1 MKDFSIAAATIFL
14 CLIMNACTKSASDT
28 LTGFWHIVSD
38 STITTGPSVSYN
50 IFHGSED
57 DYFSFSPDGSL
68 YIKEG
73 SSTSTNSYQIIA
85 ADTLLLPGI
94 GFSVNG
100 VTEPSIFKI
109 ANGRLRIVVNAPGN
123 IITPGHQYQRI
134 INLKR

>member
-1 MKDFSIAAATIFL
+1 MKVFLPVATMIFT
-14 CLIMNACTKSASDT
+14 CVIINACGKSASNT
-28 LTGFWHIVSD
+28 LSGVWNVISD
-38 STITTGPSVSYN
+38 SIITTGPSVSYN
-50 IFHGSED
+50 VYNGTKGDHSN
-57 DYFSFSPDGSL
+57 FSPDGSL

-100 VTEPSIFKI
+100 VTQPSIFTI

-123 IITPGHQYQRI
+123 IIPPGHQYQRI
-134 INLKR
+134 INLNR